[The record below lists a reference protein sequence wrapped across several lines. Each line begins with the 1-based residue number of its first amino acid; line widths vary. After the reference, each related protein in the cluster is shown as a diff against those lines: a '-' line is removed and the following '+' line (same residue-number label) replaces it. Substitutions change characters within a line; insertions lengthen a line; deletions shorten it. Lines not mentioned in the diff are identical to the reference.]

1 LLSERREIMPTEKE
15 LIDAAILATEDVLT
29 ALNYSLDKL
38 MSPEWEKGDV
48 EHLLALAHEV
58 GKGVAIG
65 HDKLQFVLRALRSLQ
80 QHYQVELLERGGEGR

>member
-1 LLSERREIMPTEKE
+1 MRMPTEKK

-29 ALNYSLDKL
+29 ALNYSLGKL

-48 EHLLALAHEV
+48 ERLLALAHEA

-80 QHYQVELLERGGEGR
+80 QHYQEERLERRGEGR

>member
-1 LLSERREIMPTEKE
+1 MPRERE

-65 HDKLQFVLRALRSLQ
+65 HDKLQFVLRALRWLQ
-80 QHYQVELLERGGEGR
+80 QHYQVERLEKGGGGR